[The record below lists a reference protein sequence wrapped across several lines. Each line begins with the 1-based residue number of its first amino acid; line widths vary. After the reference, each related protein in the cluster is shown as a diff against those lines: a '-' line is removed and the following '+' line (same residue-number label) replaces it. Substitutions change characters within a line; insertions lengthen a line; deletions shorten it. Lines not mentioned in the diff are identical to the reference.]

1 MSSVFGSEYHNG
13 RVFDSSPPQK
23 RNYED
28 GVHAKLAD
36 RIVAAIE
43 ADEQANRD
51 GTSEEYRPSADYL
64 SGYRSAMER
73 HIEIVREVAAVPT
86 AELRKVES
94 R

>member
-1 MSSVFGSEYHNG
+1 MPKKY
-13 RVFDSSPPQK
+13 
-23 RNYED
+23 YED
-28 GVHAKLAD
+28 SVHVKLAD

-43 ADEQANRD
+43 ADEQANQD
-51 GTSEEYRPSADYL
+51 GIGEDYRPSADYL

-86 AELRKVES
+86 AELRKAET